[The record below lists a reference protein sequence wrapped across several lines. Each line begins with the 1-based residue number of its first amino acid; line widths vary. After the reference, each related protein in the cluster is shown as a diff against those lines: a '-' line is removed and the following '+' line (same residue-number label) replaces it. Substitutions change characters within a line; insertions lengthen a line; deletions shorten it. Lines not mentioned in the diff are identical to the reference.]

1 MNTVTLKAPQTVN
14 TNSRAVQDKIYAVIE
29 ASWKQIVKLP
39 WLFEQTPSYSER
51 LLRDKDLGPEY
62 RRMRW

>member
-1 MNTVTLKAPQTVN
+1 MNKVALKAPQTVD
-14 TNSRAVQDKIYAVIE
+14 TNPKVVQEKIIALIE
-29 ASWKQIVKLP
+29 ASWKQIKKLA
-39 WLFEQTPSYSER
+39 WLFKHTPSYSER